1 MRSAPPEWMREEFG
15 CGLRSSR
22 RCGLVGLR
30 RTGLR
35 PRSGDVRHQLARRPR
50 GRRLLSGHADGT
62 YAKYGLDVTILQGG
76 PTSNG
81 GMLLIAGKI
90 EFFMG
95 GDMIGDFLAVQNNI
109 PTIASRRIS
118 RRTRRSSCRIRA
130 SGSTNGRIFPSA
142 NPAFVSAGAVNTFW
156 AWMRLAY
163 GFKDENIKP
172 YNFNSA
178 PFIVE
183 KNSIQQGYIT
193 SEPFEVEKQGDFKP
207 NIFLLADYGYST
219 YSTLVETR
227 REIVEKNPDLVQR
240 FVDAS
245 TIGWYNYLYGDNK
258 KANDA
263 IKQDNPEMTDEQ
275 IAFSIA
281 KMKEYGIVDSG
292 DTLKLGIGAM
302 TDERWSDFYDKMVKA
317 GVVKDGI
324 DYKKAYTTQ
333 FVNKG
338 VGLDLRPK

>member
-1 MRSAPPEWMREEFG
+1 
-15 CGLRSSR
+15 
-22 RCGLVGLR
+22 
-30 RTGLR
+30 
-35 PRSGDVRHQLARRPR
+35 
-50 GRRLLSGHADGT
+50 
-62 YAKYGLDVTILQGG
+62 
-76 PTSNG
+76 
-81 GMLLIAGKI
+81 MLLIAGKI

-109 PTIASRRIS
+109 PTIAV
-118 RRTRRSSCRIRA
+118 A
-130 SGSTNGRIFPSA
+130 AHFQKNPQIFMSHPGVGLDKWEDLPKA

-178 PFIVE
+178 PFIVD
-183 KNSIQQGYIT
+183 Q
-193 SEPFEVEKQGDFKP
+193 DFDP
-207 NIFLLADYGYST
+207 AGL
-219 YSTLVETR
+219 
-227 REIVEKNPDLVQR
+227 PDLRAARGRKAGRLQAQR
-240 FVDAS
+240 LPARRLRLHDLLDPGRNPPRISWRSIPTSSSAS
-245 TIGWYNYLYGDNK
+245 STPPPSAGTTISTATTP
-258 KANDA
+258 KANEA
-263 IKQDNPEMTDEQ
+263 IKKENPEMTDEQ

-302 TDERWSDFYDKMVKA
+302 TDDRWSEFYNTMVKA
-317 GVVKDGI
+317 GVVKAGL